1 MKAKLMKQT
10 LYGLAT
16 FIPGFP
22 LRQQGTSGTDTARY
36 CYSVW
41 LRHLVMADQNGLCT
55 TPKVV
60 AELGPG
66 DSIGVG
72 LAALLSGAE
81 KYFAFDIVEY
91 ASLERNAHIFEELVD
106 LFRRRERI
114 PLADEFPE
122 AKPQLKSYDFP
133 CHILSDAKLD
143 RSLSDS
149 HVERVRQ
156 SLLNILGKESVIR
169 YIAPWHE
176 RHLLEKESIDMI
188 FSQAVLEHVDD
199 LTFTYRTFHDWLK
212 PGGLMS
218 HQIDFRCHGTAE
230 KWNGHWAYSDL
241 RWKMIK
247 GRRPY
252 LLNRETHSRHIDL
265 LKETGFRIVGDTAIK
280 SPSGLS
286 RRELAARF
294 RNMPEDDLT
303 TSGAFIQAVKDARH
317 SPRRGMRAD
326 AR

>member
-1 MKAKLMKQT
+1 MKVALMKQT

-16 FIPGFP
+16 FIPGFR

-41 LRHLVMADQNGLCT
+41 MRHLIMADQNGLCT
-55 TPKVV
+55 MPKVV

-72 LAALLSGAE
+72 LAALLCGAE

-91 ASLERNAHIFEELVD
+91 ASLERNVHIFAELVD
-106 LFRRRERI
+106 LLRRKEKI
-114 PLADEFPE
+114 PSADEFPE

-133 CHILSDAKLD
+133 HHILSDARLNY
-143 RSLSDS
+143 SCSDS
-149 HVERVRQ
+149 RVDRIRE
-156 SLLNILGKESVIR
+156 SLLDTLSAQSIIR
-169 YIAPWHE
+169 YVAPWHE
-176 RHLLEKESIDMI
+176 RHLVEKESVDMI

-212 PGGLMS
+212 PDGFMS

-252 LLNRETHSRHIDL
+252 LLNLETHSKHISF
-265 LKETGFRIVGDTAIK
+265 LKHTGFRIVGDVATK
-280 SPSGLS
+280 SPSELS
-286 RRELAARF
+286 RHEVAVRF

-303 TSGAFIQAVKDARH
+303 TSGAFIQSVKDPGY
-317 SPRRGMRAD
+317 SPSERIGAD
-326 AR
+326 A

>member
-1 MKAKLMKQT
+1 MKVRLMIQT

-22 LRQQGTSGTDTARY
+22 SRHQGTRGTDTARY

-41 LRHLVMADQNGLCT
+41 LRHLVMAHQNGLCT
-55 TPKVV
+55 TPRVV

-81 KYFAFDIVEY
+81 KYFAFDIVEH
-91 ASLERNAHIFEELVD
+91 ASLERNVHIFEELVD
-106 LFRRRERI
+106 LFRRKEKI
-114 PLADEFPE
+114 PSGDEFPE

-133 CHILSDAKLD
+133 HHILSDARLNNSCSDARVD
-143 RSLSDS
+143 RI
-149 HVERVRQ
+149 RK
-156 SLLNILGKESVIR
+156 SLLDTRSTESVIR
-169 YIAPWHE
+169 YVAPWHE
-176 RHLLEKESIDMI
+176 RQLVEKESVDMI

-199 LTFTYRTFHDWLK
+199 LTFTYRTFHHWLK
-212 PGGLMS
+212 PDGFMS

-241 RWKMIK
+241 RWKMIR

-252 LLNRETHSRHIDL
+252 LLNRETHSKHISFL
-265 LKETGFRIVGDTAIK
+265 EHAGFRIVGDMAIK
-280 SPSGLS
+280 SPSELS
-286 RRELAARF
+286 RHEVAARF

-303 TSGAFIQAVKDARH
+303 TSGAFIQSVKDPRY
-317 SPRRGMRAD
+317 SPTHRMGAD
-326 AR
+326 AQ

>member
-1 MKAKLMKQT
+1 MKAKLMKPT

-16 FIPGFP
+16 FIPGLR

-41 LRHLVMADQNGLCT
+41 LRHLVMADQNGLGT
-55 TPKVV
+55 APRVV

-106 LFRRRERI
+106 FFRRKEKI
-114 PLADEFPE
+114 PSSDEFPE
-122 AKPQLKSYDFP
+122 TMPQLESYDFP
-133 CHILSDAKLD
+133 HHILSDARLNNAC
-143 RSLSDS
+143 SDS
-149 HVERVRQ
+149 RVERIRK
-156 SLLNILGKESVIR
+156 SLADTRSTESVIR
-169 YIAPWHE
+169 YVVPWHE
-176 RHLLEKESIDMI
+176 RHLVEKESVDMI

-212 PGGLMS
+212 PDGLMS
-218 HQIDFRCHGTAE
+218 HQIDFRSHGTAE
-230 KWNGHWAYSDL
+230 SWNGHWAYSDL

-252 LLNRETHSRHIDL
+252 LLNRETHSRHL
-265 LKETGFRIVGDTAIK
+265 GFLRENGFRIVGDIAMK
-280 SPSGLS
+280 SPSELS

-294 RNMPEDDLT
+294 RNVPEDDLT
-303 TSGAFIQAVKDARH
+303 TSGAFIQSVKGPRDAIVNSH
-317 SPRRGMRAD
+317 
-326 AR
+326 